1 MIVGDFFCTRSRFWN
16 ICRSMQSTTGSLTT
30 KTRRVLLHKNKV
42 AKYFKINRE
51 VFYIYLPNRLNI
63 ILHWKNLWT
72 PQNIIQP
79 CIKFVFHF
87 YSVKYLCFYSYTVKI
102 FVFLFIFCEIWNG
115 RDGAWQMPVARR
127 REVFSTL
134 TIWFSNIS
142 QIFISKLYSF
152 QISPKYSSVN
162 HNHFKYLPNIHQ

>member
-16 ICRSMQSTTGSLTT
+16 LCRSMQSTTGSLTT

-42 AKYFKINRE
+42 AKYFKINTE
-51 VFYIYLPNRLNI
+51 VFYIYLPNRLNV

-134 TIWFSNIS
+134 TIWFSNIY

-152 QISPKYSSVN
+152 QISPKYS
-162 HNHFKYLPNIHQ
+162 FI